1 MGKTEVMLSLELH
14 LTGLGQETVAFWG
27 GGGGG
32 GMHLF
37 GPSGGFL
44 SNDKNVADIS
54 TWLQGLASA
63 SWTPLTALKK

>member
-1 MGKTEVMLSLELH
+1 MGKTEMMPSVILH
-14 LTGLGQETVAFWG
+14 LTGLGQETIAFFLG

-32 GMHLF
+32 GEEGVGACTYVVLV
-37 GPSGGFL
+37 GWFL

-63 SWTPLTALKK
+63 S